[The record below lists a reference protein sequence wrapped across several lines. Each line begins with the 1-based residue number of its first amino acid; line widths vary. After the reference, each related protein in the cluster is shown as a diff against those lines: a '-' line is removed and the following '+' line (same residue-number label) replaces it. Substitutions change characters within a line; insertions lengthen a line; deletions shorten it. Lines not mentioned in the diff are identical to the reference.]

1 MTTATRPPAVVTGA
15 FAGDTRLE
23 DQLTVVD
30 LNVRA
35 GMTDTK
41 IAAGDKDSPAEIAE
55 AGYEALMAGK
65 DKIVPGATKNELPA
79 AASRVL
85 PDEAKAKQQG
95 KMMKPGS
102 ADA

>member
-15 FAGDTRLE
+15 SGGIGLAPAKQFARHVTAMLPGPVDTE
-23 DQLTVVD
+23 
-30 LNVRA
+30 
-35 GMTDTK
+35 
-41 IAAGDKDSPAEIAE
+41 
-55 AGYEALMAGK
+55 YELRS
-65 DKIVPGATKNELPA
+65 